1 MVESLFGN
9 TYRNLL
15 DARRAGRP
23 QVSSGVRLT
32 SGYLVSSMRL
42 QSTLLSVALAMATP
56 ALAPAQG
63 GRLDDRTE
71 YTVITGTGTGNHHG
85 PLQAV
90 VLWRGEPGW
99 LDGNG
104 PERRWADSVYRY
116 ARRDAEDRHLSFFG
130 SGFAYGLLSD
140 DHRQLT
146 VEGHTFDIG
155 RTDSALV
162 VMVAVP
168 AFGLARMVTTT
179 RLSPNAVPEAFWP
192 KTWQS
197 GDTSFFVHPQ
207 YPRDVAML
215 RQALTTSPVILDYL
229 R

>member
-1 MVESLFGN
+1 MKLHS
-9 TYRNLL
+9 
-15 DARRAGRP
+15 A
-23 QVSSGVRLT
+23 
-32 SGYLVSSMRL
+32 
-42 QSTLLSVALAMATP
+42 LLSAALAMATP

-71 YTVITGTGTGNHHG
+71 FTVITGASMGNQHG
-85 PLQAV
+85 PLKAV
-90 VLWRGEPGW
+90 VLWRGQPGW
-99 LDGNG
+99 LDGSG
-104 PERRWADSVYRY
+104 PERRWADSAYRY

-140 DHRQLT
+140 DQRQLI
-146 VEGHTFDIG
+146 VEGHAFEIG

-162 VMVAVP
+162 VMVTVP
-168 AFGLARMVTTT
+168 AFGLPRAVATA
-179 RLSPNAVPEAFWP
+179 RLSTNAVPEAYWP

-197 GDTSFFVHPQ
+197 GDTSFFVHPR

-215 RQALTTSPVILDYL
+215 RQALATSPVVLDYL

>member
-1 MVESLFGN
+1 
-9 TYRNLL
+9 
-15 DARRAGRP
+15 
-23 QVSSGVRLT
+23 
-32 SGYLVSSMRL
+32 MRL
-42 QSTLLSVALAMATP
+42 HSALLSALLATATP
-56 ALAPAQG
+56 ILASAQG

-71 YTVITGTGTGNHHG
+71 FTVITGTGMGSHHG

-99 LDGNG
+99 MDGNG
-104 PERRWADSVYRY
+104 PERRRADSVYRF

-140 DHRQLT
+140 DHQQLI

-168 AFGLARMVTTT
+168 AFGRARMVTTA
-179 RLSPNAVPEAFWP
+179 RLSPDAVPEAFWP
-192 KTWQS
+192 KMWQS
-197 GDTSFFVHPQ
+197 GDTSFFVGPQ

-215 RQALTTSPVILDYL
+215 RQALTTSLVVRDYL

>member
-1 MVESLFGN
+1 MKLH
-9 TYRNLL
+9 
-15 DARRAGRP
+15 
-23 QVSSGVRLT
+23 
-32 SGYLVSSMRL
+32 
-42 QSTLLSVALAMATP
+42 STLLSAALATAMP
-56 ALAPAQG
+56 ALAPAQA

-71 YTVITGTGTGNHHG
+71 YTVVTGAGMGNQHG

-90 VLWRGEPGW
+90 VLWRGQPGW
-99 LDGNG
+99 LDGDG

-116 ARRDAEDRHLSFFG
+116 ERRNAEDRHLSFFG

-140 DHRQLT
+140 DKRQLT
-146 VEGHTFDIG
+146 VEGHAFDIA

-162 VMVAVP
+162 VMVTVP
-168 AFGLARMVTTT
+168 AFGLPRMVTTT
-179 RLSPNAVPEAFWP
+179 RLAANAVPEAFWP

-197 GDTSFFVHPQ
+197 GDTSFFVHPR

-215 RQALTTSPVILDYL
+215 RQALETSPVILDYL